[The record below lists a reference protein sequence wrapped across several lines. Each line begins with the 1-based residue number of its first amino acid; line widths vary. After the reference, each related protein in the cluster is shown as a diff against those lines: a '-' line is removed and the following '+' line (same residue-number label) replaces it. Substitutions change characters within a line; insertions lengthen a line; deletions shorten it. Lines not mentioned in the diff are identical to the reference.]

1 MLPYKKIHIIGSVGS
16 GKTTLARNLSSE
28 WGIPA
33 FELDNLVWERHPD
46 GDRRRNPEE
55 RDANLARIIEKEAW
69 IIEGAH
75 YHAWV
80 DPVMRQADLIIF
92 LDTPSFV
99 RRYRIVTRFIRQM
112 IGYEKANY
120 KPSFEMLL
128 DMFRWTAQFNREG
141 RQKIVQGLRCFSD
154 KVLILKNTN
163 EMQKKLTFHRQRR

>member
-1 MLPYKKIHIIGSVGS
+1 MLPYKRIHIIGSVGS
-16 GKTTLARNLSSE
+16 GKTTLARNLSAE

-69 IIEGAH
+69 VIEGVH
-75 YHAWV
+75 YDTWV
-80 DPVMRQADLIIF
+80 DPVLRQADLIIF

-99 RRYRIVTRFIRQM
+99 RKYRIVKRFIRQM

-120 KPSFEMLL
+120 EPSFEMLL
-128 DMFRWTAQFNREG
+128 DMFRWTAQFNQEG
-141 RQKIVQGLRCFSD
+141 RQKIVHGLRRFSD

-163 EMQKKLTFHRQRR
+163 EMKKELTLHMQRK